1 MLHGIHFDYLEIRFS
16 SDLEKDL
23 ENYMLSPEV
32 KSKFDKFLTI
42 LEDLQ
47 RTTTWVQMFR
57 WRRAMVIIMNLLR
70 NFSNNPLRKE

>member
-1 MLHGIHFDYLEIRFS
+1 MLHGINFDYLEIRFS
-16 SDLEKDL
+16 NALEKDL